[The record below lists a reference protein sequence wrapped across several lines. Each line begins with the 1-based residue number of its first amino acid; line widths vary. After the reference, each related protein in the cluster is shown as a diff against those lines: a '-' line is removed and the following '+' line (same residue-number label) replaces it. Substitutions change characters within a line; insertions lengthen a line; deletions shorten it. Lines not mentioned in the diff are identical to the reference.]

1 VLSPRDEEE
10 QAAVALAR
18 VLVVEDDA
26 LSRFGVR
33 DLLEREFEVLEA
45 GSGKEALALLER
57 QRVDLVVTDLVM
69 PEMDGIQLT
78 RTIRE
83 RGDTKVIWCTA
94 YDRDE
99 SRREARELRV
109 DGYLVKPLDL
119 DRLYEM
125 ISTLLGAAR

>member
-1 VLSPRDEEE
+1 M
-10 QAAVALAR
+10 AVNR
-18 VLVVEDDA
+18 VLVVDDDL

-45 GSGKEALALLER
+45 GNGREAVALID
-57 QRVDLVVTDLVM
+57 QQPVDLVVTDLVM
-69 PEMDGIQLT
+69 PEMDGIDLT
-78 RTIRE
+78 RAIRE
-83 RGDTKVIWCTA
+83 RGDAKVIWCTA

-99 SRREARELRV
+99 FRREARTLRV

-119 DRLYEM
+119 DRLYGL